1 MFFTTS
7 TLIRRLSLFLV
18 QILISTYFLKPLW
31 LIQCP
36 TPCPIM
42 SCKPT
47 TTTPKSQER
56 ESLKVLS
63 WLLSSQASQVPVLLC
78 TDLVSAAIHYPSSP
92 GPLTADPEQLPAL
105 NEPHPDPFSDSQG
118 LLKGNLI
125 TMIANLNFFVPQT
138 LVVHLTYSFPFFPSL
153 IFLYLS
159 SVNSK
164 CTKLITISDS

>member
-1 MFFTTS
+1 
-7 TLIRRLSLFLV
+7 
-18 QILISTYFLKPLW
+18 
-31 LIQCP
+31 
-36 TPCPIM
+36 M

-63 WLLSSQASQVPVLLC
+63 WLLSSQASQVP
-78 TDLVSAAIHYPSSP
+78 AHYPCSP
-92 GPLTADPEQLPAL
+92 GSLTADPEQLPAL

-125 TMIANLNFFVPQT
+125 TMIANLSLFVPQT

-153 IFLYLS
+153 ILLYLS